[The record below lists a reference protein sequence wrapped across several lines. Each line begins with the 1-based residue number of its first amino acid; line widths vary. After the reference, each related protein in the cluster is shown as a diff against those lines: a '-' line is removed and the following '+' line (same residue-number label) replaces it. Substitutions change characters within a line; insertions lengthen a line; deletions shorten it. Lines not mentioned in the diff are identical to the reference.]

1 MSAQAPAT
9 NNVAPSADQ
18 ANQVQSQEVEA
29 PQNAQT
35 QQPQAS
41 TSNNSQV
48 TATPTESKA
57 SEGSSVNVN
66 DHLKQIAQRESGG
79 NIHAVNQHQVQLVSI
94 NSYNQLGIQ

>member
-1 MSAQAPAT
+1 ML
-9 NNVAPSADQ
+9 
-18 ANQVQSQEVEA
+18 
-29 PQNAQT
+29 QT